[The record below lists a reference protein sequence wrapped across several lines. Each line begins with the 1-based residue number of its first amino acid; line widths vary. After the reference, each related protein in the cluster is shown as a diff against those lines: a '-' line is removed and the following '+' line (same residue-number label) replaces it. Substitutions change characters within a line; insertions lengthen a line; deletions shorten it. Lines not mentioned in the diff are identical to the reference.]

1 MRASRN
7 PSRVDLNG
15 LAPVLLPLLMLPGP
29 AVLAA
34 GPSVGALLRVC
45 DRAFEQG
52 YTGRD
57 AATCEWYAAPC
68 ACKLRD
74 PNDGDLPWCVPDS
87 ETIDTTVRKVVG
99 ALRAGSDSEA
109 PAETAVQAVLERL
122 YPCPASGSR

>member
-1 MRASRN
+1 M
-7 PSRVDLNG
+7 
-15 LAPVLLPLLMLPGP
+15 LPLLMLLGPGS
-29 AVLAA
+29 VSAA
-34 GPSVGALLRVC
+34 GPSVGALLQVC

-87 ETIDTTVRKVVG
+87 ETIDATVLKVVA
-99 ALRAGSDSEA
+99 ALRAGSDPEA
-109 PAETAVQAVLERL
+109 PAETAVHAVLEQL
-122 YPCPASGSR
+122 YPCPAPGSR